1 MTSIFTKATL
11 ALALGASALTVAAP
25 AEAQRY
31 GGHRD
36 HDGSGTA
43 IIAGIA
49 GLAIGAA
56 IISSASH
63 RRDDRDAARYTR
75 YNGGDDYYDDVDGYR
90 TRQYRDERGYYD
102 GERRGYRGNGYGYGN
117 GYGNGYGYGD
127 DDDRDDRRCHVET
140 RWDRDGDERVMV
152 RICR

>member
-11 ALALGASALTVAAP
+11 ALALGASALTIAVP

-63 RRDDRDAARYTR
+63 RRDDRDDAR
-75 YNGGDDYYDDVDGYR
+75 YNGSDGYYDDVSGYR
-90 TRQYRDERGYYD
+90 GEQYRDDRGYRDGRGYD
-102 GERRGYRGNGYGYGN
+102 DARGYRGGGYGGGYAYG
-117 GYGNGYGYGD
+117 GGYGYGD
-127 DDDRDDRRCHVET
+127 GRGQGRCRVES
-140 RWDRDGDERVMV
+140 RWDRYSGERVMV

>member
-56 IISSASH
+56 IISSANH
-63 RRDDRDAARYTR
+63 RRDERDAARY
-75 YNGGDDYYDDVDGYR
+75 NGSDGYYDDVNGYR
-90 TRQYRDERGYYD
+90 SEQYRDGPYRDERGYRD
-102 GERRGYRGNGYGYGN
+102 ERDYRGN
-117 GYGNGYGYGD
+117 GYGNGYGY
-127 DDDRDDRRCHVET
+127 DDDRGRGRCHVES
-140 RWDRDGDERVMV
+140 RWDGYSGQRMMV

>member
-63 RRDDRDAARYTR
+63 RRDDRDEARYDGR
-75 YNGGDDYYDDVDGYR
+75 DGYYDDVDGYR
-90 TRQYRDERGYYD
+90 ARQYRDERGYYD
-102 GERRGYRGNGYGYGN
+102 DERRGYR
-117 GYGNGYGYGD
+117 GNGYGYGD